1 MSYSSDELELQAI
14 LYIKGHYKKD
24 TNFSGFKKIIS
35 LFTGTGLEF
44 IDDDYML
51 HFSLMLLEKYGPPNL
66 TKENFILELFRRLQ
80 WYKGKKDNA
89 SKVDIVDEIFSIIR
103 FVGVKD
109 LPPLPEAD
117 ASIWEL
123 KNRVSASQLTNLAFP
138 NCAHNCAAV
147 EHLGVCECDSI
158 CPFKFNFTKDQH
170 STSVS
175 QEDLDKLSD
184 SVKQL
189 PRNLFMIGSDNE

>member
-1 MSYSSDELELQAI
+1 MNLSSDQLELQAI

-44 IDDDYML
+44 IDDDYL
-51 HFSLMLLEKYGPPNL
+51 LNFSLMLLEKYGPPKL

-80 WYKGKKDNA
+80 WYKNKRDNV
-89 SKVDIVDEIFSIIR
+89 SKVDVVDEIFSILR

-117 ASIWEL
+117 ASIWKL
-123 KNRVSASQLTNLAFP
+123 KNRVSANQLTKLAFP

-147 EHLGVCECDSI
+147 EHLGVSECDNV
-158 CPFKFNFTKDQH
+158 CPFKFRFAKDGQLVC
-170 STSVS
+170 VS
-175 QEDLDKLSD
+175 QEELDNLGD
-184 SVKQL
+184 DVKQ
-189 PRNLFMIGSDNE
+189 IKWVDQK